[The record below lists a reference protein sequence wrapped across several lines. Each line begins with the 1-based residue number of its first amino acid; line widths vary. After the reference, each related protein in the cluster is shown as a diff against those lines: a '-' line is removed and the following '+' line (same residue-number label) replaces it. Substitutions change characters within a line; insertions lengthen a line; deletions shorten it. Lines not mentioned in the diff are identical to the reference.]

1 MVGGVIMNKKGFAFL
16 VVMILMMGI
25 VIIYYASL
33 PHINDRAQSLYRA
46 KCMITILNIILSIL
60 IPYFL
65 LYSGFS
71 RKLETFSAKAGVK
84 WYFILII
91 YLTLFIIVY
100 ELLNL
105 PLSFYSGF
113 ILQHQY
119 GLSNQSI
126 IRWLS
131 TYSLSLIITIIEGA
145 LVLWI
150 PYFIILK
157 SPSRWW
163 IYTSIIAFPILI
175 FSFMIEPVVI
185 EPLYYKFQPLQ
196 NKQLEERLKTL
207 TDKVGIE
214 NCNFLQVNM
223 SEDTN
228 TMNAYMTG
236 LGNTKRIVL
245 WDTTLNK
252 LSEDDIVFTTAHEM
266 GHYVLGHIWKS
277 MLVTFFFIVMTLF
290 AIHIFGNHIIS
301 SQYHL
306 LGIRGIGSF
315 ASLPLIILIINLS
328 MFITDPLFNAYSR
341 FNEHQADT
349 FALELTKDNKAG
361 VDTFEKLA
369 SDSLTVKNPGILY
382 KIWNYD
388 HPTMAERIAFFES
401 YKPWQERKPLQF
413 EKYFKK

>member
-1 MVGGVIMNKKGFAFL
+1 MNKKGFIFL
-16 VVMILMMGI
+16 VSMIILMG
-25 VIIYYASL
+25 VIITYYASL
-33 PHINDRAQSLYRA
+33 PPLNDKAQSLYRM
-46 KCMITILNIILSIL
+46 KCMITLLNILLSIL

-71 RKLETFSAKAGVK
+71 RKLEAFSTRKGGK
-84 WYFILII
+84 WYFILVI
-91 YLTLFIIVY
+91 YLTLFIIIY
-100 ELLNL
+100 DLLSL
-105 PLSFYSGF
+105 PLDFYSSF

-131 TYSLSLIITIIEGA
+131 NHSLSLIITIIEGV
-145 LVLWI
+145 LILWI
-150 PYFIILK
+150 PYLLLTK
-157 SPSRWW
+157 SPARWW
-163 IYTSIIAFPILI
+163 LYTSIIALPILA

-196 NKQLEERLKTL
+196 SKQLESRLAEL
-207 TDKVGIE
+207 TDKVGIS

-223 SEDTN
+223 SADTK

-236 LGNTKRIVL
+236 IGNTKRIVL
-245 WDTTLNK
+245 WDNTLNK
-252 LSEDDIVFTTAHEM
+252 LSEDEIVFTTAHEM

-277 MLVTFFFIVMTLF
+277 MLVTFFFITVMLF
-290 AIHIFGNHIIS
+290 AIHIIGNRIIS
-301 SQYHL
+301 SQYSI
-306 LGIRGIGSF
+306 LGIRSLGSF
-315 ASLPLIILIINLS
+315 AAMPLIILIINVS

-349 FALELTKDNKAG
+349 FALELTRDNKSG
-361 VDTFEKLA
+361 VTSFEKLA
-369 SDSLTVKNPGILY
+369 SDSLTVKNPGTLY

-401 YKPWQERKPLQF
+401 YRPWEERKPLEF

>member
-1 MVGGVIMNKKGFAFL
+1 MNKKGFLFL
-16 VVMILMMGI
+16 VFIIIIMGA
-25 VIIYYASL
+25 VLVYYASL
-33 PHINDRAQSLYRA
+33 PPISDKAQSLYRA

-71 RKLETFSAKAGVK
+71 RNLEAFSVRSGGK
-84 WYFILII
+84 WYFILLI
-91 YLTLFIIVY
+91 YLALFIIVY
-100 ELLNL
+100 DLLGL
-105 PLSFYSGF
+105 PLNFYSSF
-113 ILQHQY
+113 IIQHQY

-131 TYSLSLIITIIEGA
+131 NYALGLIITIVEGA

-150 PYFIILK
+150 PYLIILK
-157 SPSRWW
+157 SPAKWW
-163 IYTSIIAFPILI
+163 IYTSIIAFPILA

-196 NKQLEERLKTL
+196 DKRLEQRLKEL
-207 TDKVGIE
+207 TDKVGIQ

-223 SEDTN
+223 SEDTK

-245 WDTTLNK
+245 WDNTIKK
-252 LSEDDIVFTTAHEM
+252 LTQDEIVFTTAHEM

-277 MLVTFFFIVMTLF
+277 MLVTFFFIMGTLF
-290 AIHIFGNHIIS
+290 IIHILGNRIIS
-301 SQYHL
+301 SQYSIL
-306 LGIRGIGSF
+306 SIRSLGSL
-315 ASLPLIILIINLS
+315 AALPLIILIINVS

-369 SDSLTVKNPGILY
+369 SDSLTVKNPGALY

-401 YKPWQERKPLQF
+401 YKPWEERKPLEF
-413 EKYFKK
+413 DKYFKK

>member
-1 MVGGVIMNKKGFAFL
+1 MNKKGFAFL
-16 VVMILMMGI
+16 VAMIIMMGVVI
-25 VIIYYASL
+25 VYYASL
-33 PHINDRAQSLYRA
+33 PPINDRSQSLYRA

-65 LYSGFS
+65 LCSGFS
-71 RKLETFSAKAGVK
+71 RKLEAYSTKIGGR
-84 WYFILII
+84 WYFILVI
-91 YLTLFIIVY
+91 YMTLFLIVY

-105 PLSFYSGF
+105 PLSFYSSF

-131 TYSLSLIITIIEGA
+131 TYLISLIITIIEGA

-150 PYFIILK
+150 PYLLILK
-157 SPSRWW
+157 NPARWW
-163 IYTSIIAFPILI
+163 IYTSIIAFPILV

-196 NKQLEERLKTL
+196 DKQLEQRLKEL
-207 TDKVGIE
+207 TDKVGIQS
-214 NCNFLQVNM
+214 CNFLQVNM

-277 MLVTFFFIVMTLF
+277 MLVTFFFIVITLF
-290 AIHIFGNHIIS
+290 AIHIFGNRIIS
-301 SQYHL
+301 SQYRL
-306 LGIRGIGSF
+306 LDIRSIGNF
-315 ASLPLIILIINLS
+315 ASLPLIILIINVS
-328 MFITDPLFNAYSR
+328 MFITNPLLNAYSR

-349 FALELTKDNKAG
+349 FALELTKDNRAG

-401 YKPWQERKPLQF
+401 YKPWEERKPLKF
-413 EKYFKK
+413 EKYFKN